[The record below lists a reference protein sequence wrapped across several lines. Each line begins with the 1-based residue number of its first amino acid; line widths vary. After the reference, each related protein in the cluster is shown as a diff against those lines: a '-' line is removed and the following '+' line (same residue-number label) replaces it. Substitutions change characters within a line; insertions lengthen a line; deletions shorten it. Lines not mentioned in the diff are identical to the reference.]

1 MVAGRPHAGVL
12 LAIAVVIMLAT
23 MTLNA
28 AAAMYEA
35 RQQTR
40 RKEIECRSADTLA
53 AALAR
58 CIDDAH
64 TKAQNLSGAKK
75 IEEAARVRASAS
87 QLLTGMSP
95 AILTLLGQPTGQACR
110 RPIGIDGHG
119 RQAGTAHLSQKRS

>member
-1 MVAGRPHAGVL
+1 MVAGKPHAWVL

-28 AAAMYEA
+28 VAAMYEA

-40 RKEIECRSADTLA
+40 RKEIERRSADTLA
-53 AALAR
+53 AALAS

-64 TKAQNLSGAKK
+64 TKAHNLSGPEE
-75 IEEAARVRASAS
+75 IEEAVRVRASAS

-95 AILTLLGQPTGQACR
+95 TILTLLGQPSAPAPPPVASR
-110 RPIGIDGHG
+110 LDGHCD
-119 RQAGTAHLSQKRS
+119 QAGPLT